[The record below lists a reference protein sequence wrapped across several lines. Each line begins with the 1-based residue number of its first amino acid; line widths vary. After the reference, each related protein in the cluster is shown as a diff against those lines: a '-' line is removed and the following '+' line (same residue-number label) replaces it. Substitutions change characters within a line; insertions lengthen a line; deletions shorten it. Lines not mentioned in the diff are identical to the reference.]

1 MFPRS
6 FETAHCS
13 PNRIPEK
20 YDFFFEAR
28 RLKKESSSVVHFIA
42 RQSIGFEVVLI
53 TFAND
58 GFLWRRAR
66 RRRQNRGSP
75 RVGINGMYKRAASR
89 TANHHFNQTF
99 KKRERERS
107 TLAYRRFHSCL
118 LPSSR
123 VIVRF
128 KRVAIDRER
137 NLFYSFATRR
147 RIKEMNTV
155 KLCESRSRFT
165 RMIKRRSH
173 TLQILINLIK
183 ASP

>member
-20 YDFFFEAR
+20 YGFFFKAR
-28 RLKKESSSVVHFIA
+28 RLKKESNWVVHFIA
-42 RQSIGFEVVLI
+42 RQSIGFEVVPI
-53 TFAND
+53 TFANG
-58 GFLWRRAR
+58 GFLWRRASR
-66 RRRQNRGSP
+66 RRRQNRESP
-75 RVGINGMYKRAASR
+75 RVGVNGMYKRAASR
-89 TANHHFNQTF
+89 TANHHFNQMF
-99 KKRERERS
+99 EKKERERKKS
-107 TLAYRRFHSCL
+107 TLAYRFYSCL
-118 LPSSR
+118 LSSSR

-147 RIKEMNTV
+147 RIKEMNTI
-155 KLCESRSRFT
+155 KLCKSRSRFT

-173 TLQILINLIK
+173 ALQILN
-183 ASP
+183 

>member
-1 MFPRS
+1 MAFYGAARGGDVRIVGAHVSGSTACINEQRAELQTITLIRRS
-6 FETAHCS
+6 
-13 PNRIPEK
+13 
-20 YDFFFEAR
+20 
-28 RLKKESSSVVHFIA
+28 KKE
-42 RQSIGFEVVLI
+42 
-53 TFAND
+53 
-58 GFLWRRAR
+58 
-66 RRRQNRGSP
+66 
-75 RVGINGMYKRAASR
+75 
-89 TANHHFNQTF
+89 
-99 KKRERERS
+99 REKEA
-107 TLAYRRFHSCL
+107 LMAYRRFHSCL

-147 RIKEMNTV
+147 RKEMNTV